1 MTQRKVTLTMV
12 ITSNQRFATIE
23 EQTSALIGY
32 IAGEMG
38 TTNVT
43 AKAETYPEPPK
54 SRADRICEA
63 MDLIKQGRTIAED
76 LKDELDE
83 WAGNLPDNF
92 EDQRSEIENAVSEL
106 EDGISYA
113 ESAIDLFGRIE
124 MLGAF
129 GS

>member
-23 EQTSALIGY
+23 EQTSAIIGY